1 MVLLLPRDLAP
12 RGEAFAPS
20 RVPCVD
26 VGMEKVL
33 QVRDLV
39 VPRLGVRRRGP
50 DCGEGPKDE
59 LVEI

>member
-1 MVLLLPRDLAP
+1 MILLLPRDLTT
-12 RGEAFAPS
+12 RGEAFAPG

-39 VPRLGVRRRGP
+39 VPRFGVRRRGT
-50 DCGEGPKDE
+50 DRGERPEDE